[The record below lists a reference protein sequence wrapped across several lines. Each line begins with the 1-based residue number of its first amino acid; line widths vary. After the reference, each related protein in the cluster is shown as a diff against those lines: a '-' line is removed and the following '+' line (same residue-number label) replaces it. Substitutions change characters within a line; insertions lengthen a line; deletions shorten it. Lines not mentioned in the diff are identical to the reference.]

1 MLEGELVFTF
11 TPAKQG
17 RDTGR
22 QRERG
27 LTDRDRWGLL
37 MWENVQFDEDQ
48 HRCLFCPVGHILS
61 CELLRRDISRQIK
74 ALCRLRKFRLCVL
87 VTQVQ
92 KTKIHPLTVC
102 YIVQLDEIGSSLWIS
117 FHVMM

>member
-1 MLEGELVFTF
+1 MFTF

-27 LTDRDRWGLL
+27 LIDTDRWGLL

-61 CELLRRDISRQIK
+61 CELSRRDAGKTARQIN
-74 ALCRLRKFRLCVL
+74 ALCRVRKFRLCVL

-92 KTKIHPLTVC
+92 KTQDPPTHCVLYSPA
-102 YIVQLDEIGSSLWIS
+102 G
-117 FHVMM
+117 